1 MLLLLQL
8 ICICIQI
15 RFCICTALYVVL
27 QSTTHS
33 MLHTHT
39 VCFIHR
45 QSPNAQFVSAIMLG
59 SLTGALPP
67 NHPLSPIHFTSARQI
82 CFEGHGSICI
92 CICAAAQCNHPL
104 SPIHL
109 IPARHLCL
117 KEHRTSLNVTTIRK
131 LTNCWPEAS
140 KRLKIKISSILKS
153 AKPCC
158 VQCTA
163 VYYS

>member
-1 MLLLLQL
+1 MTQYNANATQNSLFFCNYATAVNLYLYSNL
-8 ICICIQI
+8 ILHLHSII
-15 RFCICTALYVVL
+15 LYVVLL

-59 SLTGALPP
+59 SLAGALTP
-67 NHPLSPIHFTSARQI
+67 NPPLSPIHFTSAWQI

-109 IPARHLCL
+109 IPARHLCF

-131 LTNCWPEAS
+131 LTNCWPED
-140 KRLKIKISSILKS
+140 
-153 AKPCC
+153 
-158 VQCTA
+158 
-163 VYYS
+163 